1 MADTEKTPAMLLD
14 EIASLDPQARR
25 EVAHHTRTKSW
36 GTRQRRHLLFE
47 TAGPQWLRCA
57 VPFDPLSKRVL
68 ERGRDVHTG
77 AVCGLLKPLDQVG
90 AD

>member
-36 GTRQRRHLLFE
+36 VRDAGT
-47 TAGPQWLRCA
+47 CY
-57 VPFDPLSKRVL
+57 SKRLGRNGYAVL
-68 ERGRDVHTG
+68 FR
-77 AVCGLLKPLDQVG
+77 
-90 AD
+90 